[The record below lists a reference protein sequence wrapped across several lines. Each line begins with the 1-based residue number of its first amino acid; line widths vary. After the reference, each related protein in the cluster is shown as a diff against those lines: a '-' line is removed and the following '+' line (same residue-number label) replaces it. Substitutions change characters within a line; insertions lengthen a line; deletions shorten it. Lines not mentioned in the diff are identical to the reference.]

1 MLKASFDICS
11 ELIANLANSIV
22 RENAIPSEWDDSFI
36 LNLFKGKGEAIDRG
50 NYRGLK
56 LTKHVLKVVERIIEV
71 IIRDVV
77 NVDDMQ
83 FGFLP
88 GRGTT
93 DAIFILRQIQ
103 EKFIGKNRNLYFVFA
118 DLEETFDRVPRKVLW
133 WALRALKK

>member
-11 ELIANLANSIV
+11 ELIANLTNSIV
-22 RENAIPSEWDDSFI
+22 QENAIPSEWDDSFI
-36 LNLFKGKGEAIDRG
+36 LNVFKGKGEAIDRG

-56 LTKHVLKVVERIIEV
+56 LTEHVLKVVERIIEV